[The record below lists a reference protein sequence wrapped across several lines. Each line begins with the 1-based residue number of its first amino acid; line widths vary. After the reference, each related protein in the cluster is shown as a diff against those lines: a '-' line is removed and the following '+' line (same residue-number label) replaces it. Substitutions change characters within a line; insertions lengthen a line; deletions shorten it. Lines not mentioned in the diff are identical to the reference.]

1 MGIDANETNDID
13 KTEPA
18 QPEQPSDQPDQPE
31 QTEGQ
36 GQDGNQGEE
45 LTQEEQIDKLIDQYA
60 EKPEEEGEAE
70 NPAGDPAEKGDGTQ
84 PPAATPT
91 EKTEDDIDDELLAEV
106 KSERGKSRI
115 RELLSG
121 HRALKSE
128 YEEAKKTTDEFAH
141 ILAETKLPP
150 EGIAQ
155 TFEFCRLVGA
165 GDEAS
170 LKTALDMLD
179 SQRSAIYQKLGI
191 PQPGTDP
198 LSGFDDLRKAV
209 DLMELS
215 EDKAVELAKL
225 RRMQAVQQQSVQRN
239 QELQR
244 QQQEWSN
251 RVQAFSQQA
260 NSLFMQLQASDPAYK
275 AKEQKIAAYLS
286 DPAKAQ
292 YLISKFQPEQW
303 VDQLKF
309 MYDAIPAPVVSRT
322 PTAVAPLRS
331 RPSQLGTPSV
341 TAKGGA
347 DIVSQLIDQMG
358 I

>member
-1 MGIDANETNDID
+1 MENENEID

-18 QPEQPSDQPDQPE
+18 QPEQPEQQDQPTE
-31 QTEGQ
+31 QTEAQ
-36 GQDGNQGEE
+36 EQ

-60 EKPEEEGEAE
+60 EKPEEEGEGEAK
-70 NPAGDPAEKGDGTQ
+70 NPAGDPAGDPAEKPEGDGAQ
-84 PPAATPT
+84 PAAVTPT

-128 YEEAKKTTDEFAH
+128 YEEAKKTTNEFAN

-155 TFEFCRLVGA
+155 TFEFCRLVGS

-179 SQRSAIYQKLGI
+179 AQRAAIYQKLGME
-191 PQPGTDP
+191 QPGVDP
-198 LSGFDDLRKAV
+198 LADFEDLRNAV
-209 DLMELS
+209 DMMEIS

-225 RRMQAVQQQSVQRN
+225 RRMQAAQQQSVQRN

-244 QQQEWSN
+244 QQQEYSN
-251 RVQAFSQQA
+251 RVQVFSQQA
-260 NSLFMQLQASDPAYK
+260 NALFSRLQASDPAYK

-286 DPAKAQ
+286 DPAKVQ

>member
-18 QPEQPSDQPDQPE
+18 QPEQQDQPAEQTPAPE
-31 QTEGQ
+31 QSEDTQ
-36 GQDGNQGEE
+36 TDNHDDE
-45 LTQEEQIDKLIDQYA
+45 LTSSEQLKKMIDEYA
-60 EKPEEEGEAE
+60 EPEPEESDAE
-70 NPAGDPAEKGDGTQ
+70 NPEAKPEPEGDQQAAA
-84 PPAATPT
+84 PAAP
-91 EKTEDDIDDELLAEV
+91 EKTEDEIDDELLSEV

-128 YEEAKKTTDEFAH
+128 FEEAKKTTDEFAH

-155 TFEFCRLVGA
+155 TFEFCRLVGS

-179 SQRSAIYQKLGI
+179 AQRAAIYQKLGI
-191 PQPGTDP
+191 PQPGVDP
-198 LSGFDDLRKAV
+198 LADFADLQKAV
-209 DLMELS
+209 ELMEMPD
-215 EDKAVELAKL
+215 DKAIELAKL
-225 RRMQAVQQQSVQRN
+225 RRIQAAQQQAVKRN
-239 QELQR
+239 QELQQ
-244 QQQEWSN
+244 QQQEYTG

-260 NSLFMQLQASDPAYK
+260 NTLFRQLQASDPAYK
-275 AKEQKIAAYLS
+275 QKEARIAEYLKN
-286 DPAKAQ
+286 PANVQ
-292 YLISKFQPEQW
+292 TLISKFHPEQW

-309 MYDAIPAPVVSRT
+309 MYDSIPAVVSRS
-322 PTAVAPLRS
+322 PTAGRPLRS